1 MSYSNNCEFLPN
13 SITNYYRGA
22 SHAIADTAKAGRAQR
37 LAESRVRRMV
47 ARGLLSHIRVNGRL
61 LLPETA
67 IEDYV
72 ANHFVAAAGRS
83 TPIGRLT
90 LASPAQDPD
99 PRN

>member
-1 MSYSNNCEFLPN
+1 MQLLTLP
-13 SITNYYRGA
+13 
-22 SHAIADTAKAGRAQR
+22 K
-37 LAESRVRRMV
+37 LAARSGWPESRVRRMV

-83 TPIGRLT
+83 TPMGRLT

>member
-1 MSYSNNCEFLPN
+1 MQLLTLP
-13 SITNYYRGA
+13 
-22 SHAIADTAKAGRAQR
+22 K
-37 LAESRVRRMV
+37 LAARSGWPESRVRRMV

-83 TPIGRLT
+83 TPMGRLILT
-90 LASPAQDPD
+90 SPAPD
-99 PRN
+99 IEHST

>member
-1 MSYSNNCEFLPN
+1 MQLLTLP
-13 SITNYYRGA
+13 
-22 SHAIADTAKAGRAQR
+22 K
-37 LAESRVRRMV
+37 LAARSGWPESRVRRMV

-83 TPIGRLT
+83 TPMGRLILT
-90 LASPAQDPD
+90 NPSQEPD
-99 PRN
+99 LRS